1 MCRTPLMEI
10 YNRLLDRFGP
20 QHWWPGDT
28 PFEVMIGA
36 ILTQNTNWQNVEKA
50 IGNLK
55 RADCLSVEAMHGLKP
70 EQLAELIRPAGYYNI
85 KARRLKNYLDWLFAR
100 FDGDLVRMESADT
113 YSLREELLAIH
124 GIGAE
129 TADSILLYALNRCV
143 FVVDAY
149 TCRVLARHGLLE
161 PEAGYEQVREM
172 FESALPP
179 EAPLYNEYHALL
191 VRVGKEH
198 CKPKPKC
205 SGCPLE
211 EMPHEIEPW

>member
-1 MCRTPLMEI
+1 MSRTQLMEI
-10 YNRLLDRFGP
+10 YKRLLDHYGP
-20 QHWWPGDT
+20 QHWWPGES

-55 RADCLSVEAMHGLKP
+55 RANCLSPEAMHTLKP
-70 EQLAELIRPAGYYNI
+70 EALAELIRPAGYYNI
-85 KARRLKNYLDWLFAR
+85 KAQRLKNFLDWLFTR
-100 FDGDLVRMESADT
+100 FEGNLSRIEPVDT
-113 YSLREELLAIH
+113 YSLREELLVIH

-161 PEAGYEQVREM
+161 PDAGYEQVREM
-172 FESALPP
+172 FESTLPQ
-179 EAPLYNEYHALL
+179 EIQLYNEYHALL
-191 VRVGKEH
+191 VRLGKDY
-198 CKPKPKC
+198 CKSKPKC